1 MSPFDQPAADFMS
14 APVATIHPESAL
26 ADAERRLTEGAHSC
40 LAVVGDDGRLC
51 GVLSR
56 TDILRIGR
64 LRAGLADEPRLLAMP
79 HQTVRM
85 KMIHDVV
92 TADPTTPLRAVAAA
106 MVQRSIHRIFVI
118 ENGRPVGVVSTR
130 DLMQAIIKARVSE
143 PLARWMSSPVVTV
156 DATDSIA
163 TATDLLHRSH
173 VRGVVVVDQGWPVG
187 LFTQTEA
194 LAAAELDSSTQV
206 EEVMSCAL
214 LCLPPNLPLFRAAA
228 FAVKSQA
235 RRVLA
240 VASREVQGIL
250 SGLDM
255 AHVVANH

>member
-1 MSPFDQPAADFMS
+1 MSLFDQPAADFMS
-14 APVATIHPESAL
+14 APVAAIHPESSL
-26 ADAERRLTEGAHSC
+26 AEAERRLAEGGHSC
-40 LAVVGDDGRLC
+40 LAVVGDDGMLC

-64 LRAGLADEPRLLAMP
+64 LRASMAEEPRLLAMP

-85 KMIHDVV
+85 KMTRDVV
-92 TADPTTPLRAVAAA
+92 TADPTTPLRAAAAA
-106 MVQRSIHRIFVI
+106 MVQRSIHRVFVI
-118 ENGRPVGVVSTR
+118 ADGRPAGTLSSR
-130 DLMQAIIKARVSE
+130 DLMQAIVKARFSE
-143 PLARWMSSPVVTV
+143 PISRWMSSPVVTV

-163 TATDLLHRSH
+163 AATDLLHRSH
-173 VRGVVVVDQGWPVG
+173 VRGVVVEDQGWPVG
-187 LFTQTEA
+187 IFTQTEA
-194 LAAAELDSSTQV
+194 LASASLDSSTPV

-228 FAVKSQA
+228 FALKTQA

-240 VASREVQGIL
+240 VASREIQGIL

-255 AHVVANH
+255 AHIVANR